1 MDIVKK
7 INKFK
12 KRNIK
17 KLNKKINFD
26 KVTNSTIKKKIII
39 FNVKDKEIEFKYN
52 FYGIIKNDVFY
63 WANVIPG
70 IKGKV
75 IDKVKKMKELSYL
88 FENSKDKKVL
98 FYYQLLTNNM
108 IFINDDKELDMLN
121 SLLMYLDGSLGYFNS
136 INSKGNINLLTL
148 F

>member
-12 KRNIK
+12 KRNIN

-26 KVTNSTIKKKIII
+26 KVTNSEIKKKKII
-39 FNVKDKEIEFKYN
+39 FNIKDDKIEFKYN

-70 IKGKV
+70 VKGEV
-75 IDKVKKMKELSYL
+75 IDKVKKMKGLSYL

-108 IFINDDKELDMLN
+108 MFINDDKELDMLN

-136 INSKGNINLLTL
+136 INQKGNINLLTL